1 VDAIAADVARTLEQ
15 RHPPKP
21 VKARALCDVHSTRGF
36 LAVMVVH
43 ERLESG
49 ASLVTAHGTAR
60 TGDVAKVC
68 LRNRQLQSTGR
79 LSSATG
85 GDWRLLQSWENNCLW
100 THVRGLIWFAVFV
113 VVQAH
118 DRTVCAKKLE
128 EMCPMSVRVGV
139 VGIALRL
146 EDAKAHADYARAD
159 DAKGETRRGRPQ
171 QLLPVVEWVVCH
183 VLV

>member
-1 VDAIAADVARTLEQ
+1 MRVIERPCVPRVARQQLRELATAVAEHSVWGAIRLPAHGVHPVDAIADDVARTLEQ

-21 VKARALCDVHSTRGF
+21 VEARALCDVHSTRGF

-60 TGDVAKVC
+60 TGDVAKVF

-100 THVRGLIWFAVFV
+100 THVRGLIWFAVLWKCKRMIEPS
-113 VVQAH
+113 A
-118 DRTVCAKKLE
+118 RRNSKKCVPCPSVLE
-128 EMCPMSVRVGV
+128 
-139 VGIALRL
+139 
-146 EDAKAHADYARAD
+146 
-159 DAKGETRRGRPQ
+159 
-171 QLLPVVEWVVCH
+171 
-183 VLV
+183 